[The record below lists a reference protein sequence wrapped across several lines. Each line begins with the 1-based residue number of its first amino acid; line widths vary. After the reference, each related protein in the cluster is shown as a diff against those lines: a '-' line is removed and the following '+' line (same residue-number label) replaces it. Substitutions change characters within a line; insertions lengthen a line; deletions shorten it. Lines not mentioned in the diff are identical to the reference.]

1 MHNIGR
7 GQTHKAKIIGLY
19 LDGMTY
25 IEIKLRT
32 KHSVGAIKRYLEGF
46 TKILMAR
53 KQGKGKSED
62 GKSKTREAKLGC
74 IFTETKLDENNRPI
88 REESSTTYV
97 GKIEKAEDFGK
108 RINAEAIRR
117 GIKSV

>member
-1 MHNIGR
+1 VYISMDGTGVPVIKEETEGR
-7 GQTHKAKIIGLY
+7 
-19 LDGMTY
+19 
-25 IEIKLRT
+25 
-32 KHSVGAIKRYLEGF
+32 
-46 TKILMAR
+46 
-53 KQGKGKSED
+53 KGKSED